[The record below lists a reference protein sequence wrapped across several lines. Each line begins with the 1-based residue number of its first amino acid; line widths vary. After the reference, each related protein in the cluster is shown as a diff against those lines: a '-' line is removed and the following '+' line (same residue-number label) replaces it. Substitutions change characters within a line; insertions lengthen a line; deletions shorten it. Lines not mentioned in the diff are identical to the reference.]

1 MRYTLMTVALI
12 AACSS
17 SPSVTV
23 NNTTA
28 AGKEKDTATNVK
40 NFAKS
45 TPPTGATSM
54 GMMSQ
59 PKAGDK
65 TIPITNV
72 EVYVFTANID
82 DDATGETLY
91 WAIDDSIIYV
101 WGAIDIVCVD
111 DDGIDTGETGEAY
124 FIYEADSSG
133 YGWMVATD
141 SCGYS
146 TIYGCSDDG
155 AGEVC
160 GGCDYDAEY
169 IVCVAE

>member
-28 AGKEKDTATNVK
+28 AGKEKDTAMNVK
-40 NFAKS
+40 GFAKS
-45 TPPTGATSM
+45 TPPTGAKSM

-82 DDATGETLY
+82 DDDTGETLY

-111 DDGIDTGETGEAY
+111 DDGVDTGETGEAY
-124 FIYEADSSG
+124 FIYEADSEG

-169 IVCVAE
+169 IVCVAD

>member
-1 MRYTLMTVALI
+1 MTLVLI
-12 AACSS
+12 VGCSS

-28 AGKEKDTATNVK
+28 AGKEKDTAMGVK

-45 TPPTGATSM
+45 TPPAGATSM

-101 WGAIDIVCVD
+101 WGEIDIVCID
-111 DDGIDTGETGEAY
+111 DEGADTGETGVAY
-124 FIYEADSSG
+124 FIYEADPEG

-146 TIYGCSDDG
+146 TIYGCSGDEG
-155 AGEVC
+155 GETC
-160 GGCDYDAEY
+160 GGCDYDDAY